1 MQLQLALVF
10 FIPCTLHIVVMED
23 RDALLR
29 ITHQACA
36 ATWPFTAITTVLFG
50 MKAFSRLRL
59 QRNALGWDDLVIA
72 VSWVPASSP

>member
-1 MQLQLALVF
+1 
-10 FIPCTLHIVVMED
+10 MED

-36 ATWPFTAITTVLFG
+36 ATWPFTAITTMLFG

-72 VSWVPASSP
+72 ISWVPASSPQYRCAAV